1 MINRFGGS
9 PAAWPRDATTGTA
22 VMAGSVLVLPGVL
35 DLGAAAPLR
44 SLLLAHRGA
53 ALVIDAA
60 GVRHMGGLCL
70 QVLLAAQAAWREDGL
85 PFLILSPSPVFSD
98 VLCLT
103 AARQLGIPPP
113 VSGCDGA
120 AA

>member
-1 MINRFGGS
+1 MIDRFGGS
-9 PAAWPRDATTGTA
+9 PTAWAGDATPGPP
-22 VMAGSVLVLPGVL
+22 VMDGSVLVLPEVL
-35 DLGAAAPLR
+35 DPGAAAPLR
-44 SLLLAHRGA
+44 SLLLVHRGA

-85 PFLILSPSPVFSD
+85 PFRILTPSPLFSD
-98 VLCLT
+98 VLCLA
-103 AARQLGIPPP
+103 AARQLGILPP

-120 AA
+120 AP